1 MATAEVIHD
10 EPTDDP
16 HAWQPIDSL
25 ASLLG
30 IAARTVRHRVSV
42 GTLER
47 FATPDGRSYYRA
59 PPGTAPAPRPAP
71 ASSSASTDG
80 NGNALA
86 ATLHLVEQ
94 LALAQRELTTSQVS
108 AARLE
113 TEHRATVERLETT
126 AAQLET
132 ERQRVERLEDDRR
145 RLEDERQRLT
155 ASLEDERHHAR
166 QQAARLETLATL
178 TAALTAAPWYA
189 FGRRRHL
196 RRQLRAAQ
204 PSAPAL
210 ALRPDKLPEDH

>member
-25 ASLLG
+25 AALLG

-71 ASSSASTDG
+71 ASSSSTDG

-166 QQAARLETLATL
+166 QQAARLETLA
-178 TAALTAAPWYA
+178 ALTASPWYA
-189 FGRRRHL
+189 FGRRRQL
-196 RRQLRAAQ
+196 RRQLESVTTGA
-204 PSAPAL
+204 PVIPAL
-210 ALRPDKLPEDH
+210 PAPTEPA